1 MNKDAFFNAL
11 GQGGRELMILIR
23 QPDLLISFVALME
36 HIDRLPHVERRFRKQ
51 RASIYQAISKQTP
64 VEELAR
70 LMVPFFGQPIDGAAQ
85 TAASCLC
92 AAHLGGIK
100 ADQTWFVKKIGA
112 GEFYG
117 ALWPWQQNKD
127 VVTIHLGLVNPQMP
141 AADYQNLA
149 KQITAQLAQQV
160 SREVE
165 KGVGGQIHGISLPS
179 FLQMSEM
186 EGTTCTLKIRSRNNI
201 GMLHLADGRLI
212 DAETKDLKHKEAAY
226 VIIGWDDASIDILAP
241 KGKKEDNI
249 RAPLM
254 SVLMDSLKV
263 KDEKAYDQA
272 AAQKPAAKK
281 TAPSAKPS
289 TAQKPA
295 AAPAEATT
303 TSATTAET
311 AKAPAAPADE
321 PRGKPPAKTTD
332 RAAPATATTPTGG
345 IAAPAAETEI
355 DRRLLDGRASKP
367 SETRPAAPPAP
378 AKMRKWLWPA
388 VAGAGLAAAAAVL
401 FWWYGAAPP
410 SEAER
415 FERILQQ
422 VAQQSSPGRQ
432 EQMLLNFLSAV
443 QSDDIRRRVQDEIA
457 AARRRIEK
465 ADYEKVVDQVY
476 QLPMD
481 DQYTA
486 AARRLYH
493 GFLAAYPQSAFRADI
508 AKALNDIARLTDDIA
523 FAELNQIAAE
533 DYLQRVKACDD
544 YLANYPAGQ
553 HRQKV
558 QSLKQ
563 QALALAYQ
571 NFERRLRTCERQRK
585 WSECAA
591 LCAAYMA
598 EFSGYVEMAGIQQ
611 RQDTFK
617 ARAAWR
623 ELNDTLAGAD
633 DSTAHR
639 LYADF
644 LKAFPN
650 AEHSAEARKALA
662 ALDQQAAAAAKWQR
676 LEPRTADAS
685 VDLQARIR
693 MLQNYLQTYA
703 HGPFADAARDRLAQ
717 LKVQLPAAAT
727 PETAPPKTAPAAAAA
742 SGVTEKERQRRNAVR
757 QKMHQA
763 LSANPRFEARAD
775 DTVRDTLTGQIW
787 SLLDSQ
793 ADLGRCLDYKGA
805 GDYVKHLDLGGHTD
819 WRLPTSSELAAIY
832 KNKPFFPSDG
842 GTWYWTSE
850 SYAKGYDEVA
860 NTVSS
865 VPETEYNKISRRHSE
880 CGAVRAVRP

>member
-11 GQGGRELMILIR
+11 GQGGRELTILTR
-23 QPDLLISFVALME
+23 QPDLLISFVELME

-64 VEELAR
+64 VEQLAR

-85 TAASCLC
+85 AADPYLC

-117 ALWPWQQNKD
+117 ALWPWQQNKG

-160 SREVE
+160 SLEVE

-212 DAETKDLKHKEAAY
+212 DAETNDLKHKEAAY

-281 TAPSAKPS
+281 PAPSAKPAP
-289 TAQKPA
+289 AQKPA
-295 AAPAEATT
+295 PAPVEAATT
-303 TSATTAET
+303 RGATAET
-311 AKAPAAPADE
+311 AKTPAAPVDE
-321 PRGKPPAKTTD
+321 PRGKPPVKTAD
-332 RAAPATATTPTGG
+332 RAAPAGD

-355 DRRLLDGRASKP
+355 DRRLLDGRTSKP
-367 SETRPAAPPAP
+367 SETPPPAP
-378 AKMRKWLWPA
+378 AAKMRKWLWPA

-410 SEAER
+410 SEAKR
-415 FERILQQ
+415 FERILKQ
-422 VAQQSSPGRQ
+422 VAQQSSPSRQ

-476 QLPMD
+476 ELPMN
-481 DQYTA
+481 DQYAA

-493 GFLAAYPQSAFRADI
+493 GFLAAYPQSAFKADI
-508 AKALNDIARLTDDIA
+508 DKALNDIARLTDDIA
-523 FAELNQIAAE
+523 FAELNQITAE
-533 DYLQRVKACDD
+533 NYLQRVKACDD

-553 HRQKV
+553 HRQEV
-558 QSLKQ
+558 QTLKQ

-611 RQDTFK
+611 RQGTFK

-633 DSTAHR
+633 DSTVHR

-650 AEHSAEARKALA
+650 AEHSAEAREALA

-703 HGPFADAARDRLAQ
+703 HSPFADAARDRLAQ
-717 LKVQLPAAAT
+717 LKVQLPTTAT

-742 SGVTEKERQRRNAVR
+742 SGVTEKERQRRKAAR

-763 LSANPRFEARAD
+763 VSANPRFEARAD

-842 GTWYWTSE
+842 GAWYWTSE